1 MSDPSRV
8 GLVLVSHSEKL
19 AEGVAEL
26 AAQLGGDEVP
36 IAAAGG
42 TDDGELGTSIEKIER
57 AIRAA
62 DRGAGVLLL
71 ADLGSAVLTIK
82 ALLDDFADTQA
93 SPDTPDTPDANNPP
107 DMSNPTPPSS
117 PRVLLADAPLV
128 EGAVAA
134 VVTAAAGADLATVLA
149 SAEEARSY
157 RKL

>member
-1 MSDPSRV
+1 VSDAPRV
-8 GLVLVSHSEKL
+8 GLVLVSHSERL

-26 AAQLGGDEVP
+26 AAQLGGNDVP

-42 TDDGELGTSIEKIER
+42 TDDGGLGTSIEKIER
-57 AIRAA
+57 AIREA

-82 ALLDDFADTQA
+82 ALLDEFGDDADGA
-93 SPDTPDTPDANNPP
+93 EAER
-107 DMSNPTPPSS
+107 PSS
-117 PRVLLADAPLV
+117 GTRVVLADAPLV

-134 VVTAAAGADLATVLA
+134 VVTAAAGADLDAVLA

>member
-1 MSDPSRV
+1 MSGPHV

-36 IAAAGG
+36 IKAAGG
-42 TDDGELGTSIEKIER
+42 TDDGGLGTSIEKVER
-57 AIRAA
+57 AIREA

-82 ALLDDFADTQA
+82 ALLDDDAPA
-93 SPDTPDTPDANNPP
+93 S
-107 DMSNPTPPSS
+107 
-117 PRVLLADAPLV
+117 RVQLADAPLV
-128 EGAVAA
+128 EGAIAA
-134 VVTAAAGADLATVLA
+134 VVTASAGADLATVLA